1 MGDNA
6 SQSTGSSVATKA
18 SHSLTVKLD
27 EQKKPS
33 FVFLS
38 LKRKRTDEPMN
49 CLVVQSEPD
58 SKRYKTDLLEAFAQ
72 LSTGKKRFV
81 FKHIDT
87 MEESVAS
94 GHAKWT
100 QRLKRKAR
108 TLKEEHANMM
118 AKKHQISVF
127 QKEFGASK
135 QTEKRVKQQQCRS
148 KARRNENVF
157 QSRGLNAFV
166 EIKETQKIELGG
178 IRLVDLQM
186 SSDSNPNIEVGVEKN
201 GTKSNADLVTING
214 VTLKPTRVLN
224 PYERELDEAIWA
236 AFRTNDFAP
245 FFRIYHAQQSEQR
258 AIPTTFQRPVDGSTI
273 LMAAALHGRN
283 DVIEVLLRS
292 GNLSILQQDWEGA
305 TAAMFAERGGH
316 LNVATALRACEEAER
331 EKDYVYDVYC
341 VDLEATEKQ
350 DPLQDSS
357 TDLADISKQIGV
369 NSAPIVNVSS
379 EVHHWLSRDT
389 PSDEVEEYVLE
400 SDLDSSEDDGLSED
414 SNGEDNAA
422 NDYPDEEL
430 SDESDESLA
439 DSDDLDEIRARRRWQ
454 PNDDD
459 DSEPDNFE
467 FQ

>member
-258 AIPTTFQRPVDGSTI
+258 AIPTTFQRPVDGT
-273 LMAAALHGRN
+273 
-283 DVIEVLLRS
+283 
-292 GNLSILQQDWEGA
+292 
-305 TAAMFAERGGH
+305 
-316 LNVATALRACEEAER
+316 
-331 EKDYVYDVYC
+331 
-341 VDLEATEKQ
+341 TEKQ